1 MYRILVA
8 PLAKKLLR
16 TLPDSLL
23 SRIGH
28 VIAKTADEAGTGI
41 AEASAAV
48 AVRTRV
54 ARLEVE
60 GLALTYALDPT
71 RHTLTVRRI
80 AQT

>member
-28 VIAKTADEAGTGI
+28 VIAKTAD
-41 AEASAAV
+41 
-48 AVRTRV
+48 
-54 ARLEVE
+54 
-60 GLALTYALDPT
+60 PT